1 MELNITTIVAFCSLV
16 VAAVSLMANLFR
28 GSKKESKEDAK
39 ETQDVQV
46 RLAILEERG
55 NNELVLL
62 KKLEDKLD
70 EIEDKL

>member
-16 VAAVSLMANLFR
+16 VAAVALMANLFR
-28 GSKKESKEDAK
+28 SSKKESKEDAK